1 MSMCLIH
8 TCTAMRTRA
17 NNIFHLLEATPIYC
31 LKSRQDKIRINFNHK
46 IITLLTN

>member
-1 MSMCLIH
+1 MSRCLIH
-8 TCTAMRTRA
+8 ACTAMRTRA

-31 LKSRQDKIRINFNHK
+31 LKIHQDKIRINFNLK